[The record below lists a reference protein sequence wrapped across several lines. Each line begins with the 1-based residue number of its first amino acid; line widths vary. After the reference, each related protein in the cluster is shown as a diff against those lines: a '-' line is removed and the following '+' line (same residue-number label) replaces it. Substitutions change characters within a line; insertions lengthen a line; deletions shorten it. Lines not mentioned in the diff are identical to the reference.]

1 MGDGYTPGGVQ
12 LRQLTPLAEA
22 IAGRPVVQI
31 GLVVRDLDVA
41 LERYAAVLGE
51 GTWRC
56 YSLSAATHATAEYKG
71 GPTDFSVRLAF
82 NDQSPHWELV
92 QPLAGRSI
100 HRDWLDEGGEGLHH
114 LGITV
119 ESVAD
124 ATKQMAQAGYPAI
137 QAGTG
142 FGADD
147 DGSYAYFAALDG
159 LGLLLEVFEPAAR
172 MRGPEVVW
180 SRGTPLA
187 W

>member
-1 MGDGYTPGGVQ
+1 MQSG
-12 LRQLTPLAEA
+12 QLTPLVEA

-31 GLVVRDLDVA
+31 GLVVRDLGVA
-41 LERYAAVLGE
+41 LERYAAVLGD
-51 GTWRC
+51 GPWWC
-56 YSLSAATHATAEYKG
+56 YTLTAAMHATAEYRG
-71 GPTDFSVRLAF
+71 APTDFSMRLAF
-82 NDQSPHWELV
+82 NDRSPHWELI

-114 LGITV
+114 LGVAV

-124 ATKQMAQAGYPAI
+124 TTKQMTQAGYPVI

-159 LGLLLEVFEPAAR
+159 LGLMLEVFEPAAR
-172 MRGPEVVW
+172 MRGPEVAW

-187 W
+187 F